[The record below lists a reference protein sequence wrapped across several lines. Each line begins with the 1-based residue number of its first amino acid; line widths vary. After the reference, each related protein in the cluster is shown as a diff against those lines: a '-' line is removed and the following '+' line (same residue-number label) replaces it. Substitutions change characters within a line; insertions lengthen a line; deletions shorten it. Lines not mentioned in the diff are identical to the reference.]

1 MESSKSLFAVIRQYG
16 SLYNPQKPL
25 EAQPEWEAHRV
36 FMNAL
41 EAEGLARL
49 AGPLEETAEV
59 LLIFRGENKEE
70 IDRRL
75 KADLWD
81 PLDRADS
88 TVGICGSARWRRA
101 ALAMSMPSLP
111 RMATLHS
118 FVVNGPI
125 PGRHS
130 AAPLIWACWETCGP
144 MRRSYK

>member
-59 LLIFRGENKEE
+59 LLIFRAENKEE
-70 IDRRL
+70 IDGRL
-75 KADLWD
+75 KADPWTRSGIL
-81 PLDRADS
+81 S
-88 TVGICGSARWRRA
+88 TERILRWNLRLGEVG
-101 ALAMSMPSLP
+101 
-111 RMATLHS
+111 
-118 FVVNGPI
+118 
-125 PGRHS
+125 
-130 AAPLIWACWETCGP
+130 
-144 MRRSYK
+144 